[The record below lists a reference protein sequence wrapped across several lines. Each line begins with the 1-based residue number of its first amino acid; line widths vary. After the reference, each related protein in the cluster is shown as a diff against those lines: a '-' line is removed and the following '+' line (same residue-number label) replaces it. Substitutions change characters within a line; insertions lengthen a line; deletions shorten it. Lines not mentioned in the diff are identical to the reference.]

1 MKINKH
7 KKSDDKNLFHWDILS
22 LGEIFDGGI
31 TGTSVVSESRIREN
45 GEAGILK
52 ISAVSQGKF
61 LPNEH
66 KAITEEIRENLSAFP
81 LKDTVLVSRANTQE
95 RVGESA
101 YIENDYPDLFLP
113 DKLWMFKVK
122 DSSRDLT
129 RFYSYVIQSDW
140 FRQKVSDKATGT
152 SGSMKNISRK
162 NFLDNLVPRP
172 PYFDQKNITEILVCV
187 DNAIAITEKLITA
200 KRRLKQ
206 GLMQKLLTGKV
217 RFREFSSQN
226 WEAHLLENIC
236 ECFSGGTPSRSI
248 SAYFS
253 GDIPWIKSGEINRE
267 FIDFT
272 EENISQEAIENSS
285 SKLVKSGTI
294 LVAMYGATAGKV
306 AMTNINAA
314 INQAILAIV
323 PSQGIDP
330 YFLYYYFVYF
340 MKKVARKVQG
350 GQPNLNAGIIKR
362 TTIFL
367 PSIEEQLAISNLL
380 KLVDTEIKYS
390 ENIKLFYETQ
400 KQGLMQQLL
409 TGKIRVQTP

>member
-1 MKINKH
+1 MLCPYGCVVMVMKIVKINKH

-206 GLMQKLLTGKV
+206 GLMQKLLTGKARFPKFKDQFSVDNLGKLSQIKTGGRDLQNKVEDGIYPFFV
-217 RFREFSSQN
+217 RSD
-226 WEAHLLENIC
+226 
-236 ECFSGGTPSRSI
+236 SI
-248 SAYFS
+248 H
-253 GDIPWIKSGEINRE
+253 KINSYSY
-267 FIDFT
+267 DG
-272 EENISQEAIENSS
+272 EAILIPGEGRIGEVFHYINGRFDYHQRVYKISDFSPQIRGRYLYFYLQFFFKREAIKNS
-285 SKLVKSGTI
+285 VKATVDSLRLPMFLGMQIKYPTI
-294 LVAMYGATAGKV
+294 QEQDK
-306 AMTNINAA
+306 I
-314 INQAILAIV
+314 IEILNSLEFEIE
-323 PSQGIDP
+323 
-330 YFLYYYFVYF
+330 
-340 MKKVARKVQG
+340 
-350 GQPNLNAGIIKR
+350 NLNKRLTMFIK
-362 TTIFL
+362 
-367 PSIEEQLAISNLL
+367 
-380 KLVDTEIKYS
+380 
-390 ENIKLFYETQ
+390 Q

-409 TGKIRVQTP
+409 TGKIRIQTP